1 VVLNPQFGND
11 GRVAVELGVYG
22 ERANDVVVQP
32 DGKIIVA
39 GSSSTAADNDFM
51 LFRLLADGSLDP
63 DFNYDGTV
71 TTAVGSADDEALTVA
86 LQTDGKILAA
96 GYSSNG
102 NDRDFALLRYIDDG
116 SLDRNFGQEGM
127 VVTPVGNQDDEITG
141 IVVLEDGSIVVTGS
155 ANGTVGRVVVL
166 ARYLADGTLD
176 QEFADRGFSFTG
188 IGDDAQAESVV
199 VLEDGRIAVTG
210 SYLDKNTVG
219 MMVVGYSASGEL
231 DEDFGEG
238 GIAIN
243 TVGKKQS
250 EGYGMTVRK
259 DGTLLVAGSVGRD
272 GYRDSALFQFTANG
286 EVDDSFDKDGILVT
300 AASKEDDVVYDVIET
315 DSGIAASGY
324 ITEGTGKQVLL
335 ITYDES
341 EVAVKKGLVRK
352 EEKTTEDAP
361 SWLRISDLLVKDSYK
376 KFASD
381 DLSDV
386 LEAKIL
392 TTPVSGD
399 EDFATALAEG
409 SDSSIVAVGIT
420 SSGDVPHAAI
430 LCYAPEVV
438 KVDPANDPRALDV
451 GSSYIL
457 TGEPYDVT
465 RTSAVVPVIVY
476 SDIGAVTERGVIFSL
491 YTNPTLGGV
500 SGKKPGGSPSPPPD
514 NPTDKKEPSRSNLLP
529 SGSILRTS
537 TTLKLVTDVKANC
550 KYSDSKAGVDYNV
563 MTKQFT
569 ATGGLSHAQPI
580 TGLVSG
586 KKYTYYVRCKNVT
599 TGVANTS
606 DAIISFTVDATPFAE
621 VTEVLNT
628 VGDSLVSPV
637 FAADET
643 EDNSSETTNTATTTE
658 TGHNLFSSRE
668 STYFEDGSVKVGAGT
683 GRFTAKLENLQ
694 PGSSFYARAYA
705 IVDGVTYYGNT
716 VGFQTGDSCFIATAA
731 FGSVFHP
738 CVKVLRDFRDHFMIN
753 NSLGNLLVQQYYR
766 YSPQVADVIATDSF
780 LRNFTRLMLLPLIG
794 LAWLSLQLGT
804 FLGVVLLVVGAGSLV
819 FVMRPQWCV
828 TKL

>member
-102 NDRDFALLRYIDDG
+102 NDRDFALLRYNDDG

-127 VVTPVGNQDDEITG
+127 VVTPVGNKDDEITG
-141 IVVLEDGSIVVTGS
+141 IVVLEDDSIVVAGS

-399 EDFATALAEG
+399 EDFATALAAG
-409 SDSSIVAVGIT
+409 GDSSIVAVGIAASSDISHSAVLHYVPDNISQNT
-420 SSGDVPHAAI
+420 SVPRLVTKGNQSI
-430 LCYAPEVV
+430 
-438 KVDPANDPRALDV
+438 
-451 GSSYIL
+451 I
-457 TGEPYDVT
+457 TGEPYDLT
-465 RTSAVVPVIVY
+465 RTTAVIPVSIF
-476 SDIGAVTERGVIFSL
+476 SDIGSVTERGIVFST
-491 YTNPTLGGV
+491 YTNPTLEGV
-500 SGKKPGGSPSPPPD
+500 QNGNDEKKNTNAPVISALSPTGIVFGSF
-514 NPTDKKEPSRSNLLP
+514 
-529 SGSILRTS
+529 
-537 TTLKLVTDVKANC
+537 TTLSLITDVNATC
-550 KYSDSKAGVDYNV
+550 KYTITKAGVDYSL
-563 MTKQFT
+563 MEHEFST
-569 ATGGLSHAQPI
+569 TGGTQHKKP
-580 TGLVSG
+580 VSG
-586 KKYTYYVRCKNVT
+586 LTDDTKYTYYVRCKNAD
-599 TGVANTS
+599 TGDVNTS
-606 DAIISFTVDATPFAE
+606 DSIISFTVKKVPPPIVKRVFHSIDDFFLPSAVAADDT
-621 VTEVLNT
+621 TEVRSSDTNNT
-628 VGDSLVSPV
+628 TPSR
-637 FAADET
+637 
-643 EDNSSETTNTATTTE
+643 
-658 TGHNLFSSRE
+658 NLFTANG
-668 STYFEDGSVKVGAGT
+668 STYDEEGSMKTGAGT
-683 GRFTAKLENLQ
+683 GTFTVKLENLK
-694 PGSSFYARAYA
+694 PGTYFYARAYA
-705 IVDGVTYYGNT
+705 IVNGVTSYGNT
-716 VGFQTGDSCFIATAA
+716 VEFRTADSCFIATAA

-738 CVKVLRDFRDHFMIN
+738 CVKVLRDFRDSFMISN
-753 NSLGNLLVQQYYR
+753 PLGNFLVNQYYH
-766 YSPQVADVIATDSF
+766 YSPQVADIIATDSL
-780 LRNFTRLMLLPLIG
+780 LRTFTRIMLLPLIG
-794 LAWLSLQLGT
+794 LAWISLQFGT
-804 FLGVVLLVVGAGSLV
+804 FKGVVLLLTGFGGLIFILRTRWHVQQV
-819 FVMRPQWCV
+819 
-828 TKL
+828 